1 MAEVNTEQRGRIAVL
16 SLNNPPV
23 NGLGFDIRSGL
34 MAGIEA
40 ALGDDGVDGIVITG
54 AGRMFSGGADITEF
68 NTPKS
73 SAEPFLTQVI
83 TAVENSSKPV
93 VAAIHGVSAGG
104 GLELPLGCHYRI
116 ASKGT
121 RLGLPEVNLGILPG
135 AGGTQRM
142 PRLVGVEAALKLIV
156 SGDLVPAEKAH
167 ALGFVDEVVDGD
179 VVEAGVAAAERLAAS
194 GALRRSGELD
204 DKVAQAR
211 GKPEIFEAFKTSIAR
226 RARGYEAP
234 YACIE
239 SIENAVNM
247 PFAEGVAAEREIFKR
262 CVESVQSKALRHAFF
277 AEREAQKIPDVPRDT
292 PITEIATAGVI
303 GAGTMGGG
311 IAMNFVTAGIPV
323 TIVEAEQENLD
334 RGLGIIEKNYANT
347 VAKGRLSQDAM
358 DQRMGLLTG
367 STDMNDLANADVVI
381 EAVFENMALK
391 KEIFGKL
398 DEICKPGA
406 IMATNTS
413 TLDVDDI
420 AAATSRPEAVMG
432 THFFSPANIMKLLEN
447 VRGAKTSNETIA
459 TIMALTKKIG
469 KVGALV
475 GVCDGFVGNRMLHQY
490 SREAGFMIEEGALP
504 QDVDRVIYEFGF
516 PMGPF
521 AMGDLA
527 GLDVGWRIRQEREA
541 TRPTNLRYSP
551 VSDRICETGRFGQK
565 TGAGYYLYKEGDRT
579 PHPDPEIEALIIGIS
594 EELGITRREISDEE
608 ILQRCLYPLIN
619 EGAKILEEGLALR
632 ASDIDI
638 IWIYG
643 YGFPRYRGGPM
654 FYADTVGVKHVYD
667 TMSRLY
673 DEHGEWLEPAPLL
686 KRLAED
692 GKGFG
697 DL

>member
-1 MAEVNTEQRGRIAVL
+1 MAEVTAEKRGRISVL

-23 NGLGFDIRSGL
+23 NGLGFDIRAGL

-83 TAVENSSKPV
+83 TAVENSAKPV

-116 ASKGT
+116 ATKDT

-142 PRLVGVEAALKLIV
+142 PRLTGVEAALKLIV

-179 VVEAGVAAAERLAAS
+179 IVEAGVVAAERLAAS
-194 GALRRSGELD
+194 GTLQRTGGLD
-204 DKVAQAR
+204 DKVVQAR
-211 GKPEIFEAFKTSIAR
+211 GKPEIFDNFKKSIAR

-239 SIENAVNM
+239 SIENAVSM

-292 PITEIATAGVI
+292 PTAEIATAGVI

-311 IAMNFVTAGIPV
+311 IAMNFINAGIPV
-323 TIVEAEQENLD
+323 TIIEAEQANLD
-334 RGLGIIEKNYANT
+334 RGIGIIEKNYANT

-358 DQRMGLLTG
+358 GQRMALLTG
-367 STDMNDLANADVVI
+367 STDMNDLADADVVI

-398 DEICKPGA
+398 DKICKPGA
-406 IMATNTS
+406 ILTSNTS
-413 TLDVDDI
+413 TLDVDEI
-420 AAATSRPEAVMG
+420 ARATSRPEAVMG
-432 THFFSPANIMKLLEN
+432 THFFSPANVMKLLEN
-447 VRGAKTSNETIA
+447 VRGARTSNETIA
-459 TIMALTKKIG
+459 TVMALTKRIG

-475 GVCDGFVGNRMLHQY
+475 GVCDGFVGNRMLYAY
-490 SREAGFMIEEGALP
+490 SRQANFLIEEGALP
-504 QDVDRVIYEFGF
+504 QQVDKVIYDFGF

-521 AMGDLA
+521 AMSDLA
-527 GLDVGWRIRQEREA
+527 GLDVGWKIRQEQEA
-541 TRPTNLRYSP
+541 TRPKDLRYSP
-551 VSDRICETGRFGQK
+551 VADRICEMGRFGQK
-565 TGAGYYLYKEGDRT
+565 TSAGWYRYEEGSRT
-579 PHPDPEIEALIIGIS
+579 PVPDPEIEALIIGVS
-594 EELGITRREISDEE
+594 EELGITRREVNDEE
-608 ILQRCLYPLIN
+608 ILQRCMYPLIN

-632 ASDIDI
+632 ASDIDVV
-638 IWIYG
+638 WLYG

-654 FYADTVGVKHVYD
+654 FYADTVGIKHVYD

-673 DEHGEWLEPAPLL
+673 DEHGGWLEPAPLL
-686 KRLAED
+686 KSLAES